1 LSLRG
6 TALHEGSDPGLSE
19 ELKLLLVGFCVEV
32 ILLIAVY
39 YFLLV
44 PRYWRRMREASDA
57 EREVEETRKELE
69 AQRKEVML
77 EARDEAHR
85 LRKEVERENRD
96 RRQELQRME
105 RRLSQREENF
115 ERRTEALDKRER
127 GVQEKEAEL
136 ERLRE
141 MAQRE
146 RTMWREELE
155 SVAGLTMEDARRVV
169 LAEAEKE
176 ARHEAA
182 ILLEHIEEETKRE
195 ADRKAREIIS
205 LAVQRCA
212 VDHVAETTVA
222 AVPLPSDEMKGRI
235 IGREGR
241 NIRAFEQLT
250 GVDLIIDDTPE
261 AVVISA
267 FDPIRRET
275 ARVALETL
283 ISDGRIHP
291 GRIEDAVTKAQA
303 LIEDRVQQAGDHA
316 TFETRVTGLH
326 ADLVRLLGK
335 MKFRTSLG
343 QNVLNHSIEVSNIAG
358 VMAAE
363 LEVNESVAR
372 RAGLLHDIGKAVDY
386 EVEGTH
392 TAIGVELA
400 RRYRESPEVIHAI
413 AAHHEDEP
421 FRSIE
426 AVLVYAADSI
436 SAARPGARRESLES
450 YIKRLDSLEKIA
462 QACNG
467 VERCFAIQ
475 AGREVRILVKPT
487 EVDDAMAA
495 ALAKEVADK
504 IEGSDLEY
512 PGQIRVTV
520 IRETRA
526 VEYAK

>member
-1 LSLRG
+1 M
-6 TALHEGSDPGLSE
+6 
-19 ELKLLLVGFCVEV
+19 LVGFIGGV
-32 ILLIAVY
+32 LLLFGGY

-44 PRYWRRMREASDA
+44 PRYWRRMREVDEAA
-57 EREVEETRKELE
+57 REVEQARKDVEGR
-69 AQRKEVML
+69 RKEVML

-85 LRKEVERENRD
+85 LRKEIEKENRE
-96 RRQELQRME
+96 RRQELQRTD
-105 RRLSQREENF
+105 RRLNQREESL
-115 ERRTEALDKRER
+115 ERRTEALDKRDR
-127 GVQEKEAEL
+127 AVQEKEGQL
-136 ERLRE
+136 TRLRE
-141 MAQRE
+141 MAERE
-146 RTMWREELE
+146 REKWREELE
-155 SVAGLTMEDARRVV
+155 RLAGMTTEEARRIV

-182 ILLEHIEEETKRE
+182 ILLERIEEEAKRE
-195 ADRKAREIIS
+195 ADRKARDIIS
-205 LAVQRCA
+205 MAIQRCA
-212 VDHVAETTVA
+212 VDQVTETTVS

-275 ARVALETL
+275 ARIALETL

-291 GRIEDAVTKAQA
+291 GRIEDAVEKAKA
-303 LIEDRVQQAGDHA
+303 KIGEGIQQAGEHA
-316 TFETRVTGLH
+316 TFETGVTGLH
-326 ADLVRLLGK
+326 PELVRLLGK

-343 QNVLNHSIEVSNIAG
+343 QNVLHHSIEVANIAG
-358 VMAAE
+358 VMAAD
-363 LEVNESVAR
+363 LEANEAVAR
-372 RAGLLHDIGKAVDY
+372 RAGLLHDIGKAMDY

-392 TAIGVELA
+392 TSIGVDLA
-400 RRYRESPEVIHAI
+400 RRYRESGEVIHAI

-421 FRSIE
+421 FQSVE

-436 SAARPGARRESLES
+436 SAARPGARRETLES
-450 YIKRLDSLEKIA
+450 YIKRLDQLEKIA
-462 QACNG
+462 QSCGG

-475 AGREVRILVKPT
+475 AGREVRILVKPN

-495 ALAKEVADK
+495 ALAKEVVDK
-504 IEGSDLEY
+504 IEGSGLQY
-512 PGQIRVTV
+512 PGQIKVTV
-520 IRETRA
+520 IRETRT

>member
-1 LSLRG
+1 
-6 TALHEGSDPGLSE
+6 
-19 ELKLLLVGFCVEV
+19 
-32 ILLIAVY
+32 
-39 YFLLV
+39 
-44 PRYWRRMREASDA
+44 
-57 EREVEETRKELE
+57 
-69 AQRKEVML
+69 
-77 EARDEAHR
+77 
-85 LRKEVERENRD
+85 
-96 RRQELQRME
+96 
-105 RRLSQREENF
+105 
-115 ERRTEALDKRER
+115 
-127 GVQEKEAEL
+127 
-136 ERLRE
+136 
-141 MAQRE
+141 
-146 RTMWREELE
+146 
-155 SVAGLTMEDARRVV
+155 
-169 LAEAEKE
+169 
-176 ARHEAA
+176 
-182 ILLEHIEEETKRE
+182 
-195 ADRKAREIIS
+195 
-205 LAVQRCA
+205 
-212 VDHVAETTVA
+212 
-222 AVPLPSDEMKGRI
+222 
-235 IGREGR
+235 
-241 NIRAFEQLT
+241 
-250 GVDLIIDDTPE
+250 
-261 AVVISA
+261 
-267 FDPIRRET
+267 
-275 ARVALETL
+275 
-283 ISDGRIHP
+283 
-291 GRIEDAVTKAQA
+291 
-303 LIEDRVQQAGDHA
+303 
-316 TFETRVTGLH
+316 
-326 ADLVRLLGK
+326 
-335 MKFRTSLG
+335 
-343 QNVLNHSIEVSNIAG
+343 VSNIAG

-392 TAIGVELA
+392 TSIGVDLA

-504 IEGSDLEY
+504 IEGSELEY

>member
-1 LSLRG
+1 M
-6 TALHEGSDPGLSE
+6 SE
-19 ELKLLLVGFCVEV
+19 ELRFILVGFCGGV
-32 ILLIAVY
+32 ILLFVGY

-44 PRYWRRMREASDA
+44 PRYWRRMREVTEA
-57 EREVEETRKELE
+57 EREVEETRKEL
-69 AQRKEVML
+69 AARRKEIGV
-77 EARDEAHR
+77 EAKEEAHR
-85 LRKEVERENRD
+85 LRKEVERENRE
-96 RRQELQRME
+96 RRQELQRTD
-105 RRLSQREENF
+105 RRLNQREENL
-115 ERRTEALDKRER
+115 ERRTEALEKRDHA
-127 GVQEKEAEL
+127 VQDKEADL
-136 ERLRE
+136 ARLRD

-146 RTMWREELE
+146 REMWRQELE
-155 SVAGLTMEDARRVV
+155 SVAALTMEEARRVV

-182 ILLEHIEEETKRE
+182 MLLEQIEEETKRD

-205 LAVQRCA
+205 LAIQRCA
-212 VDHVAETTVA
+212 VDQVAETTVA
-222 AVPLPSDEMKGRI
+222 AVALPSDEMKGRI

-275 ARVALETL
+275 ARIALEAL

-291 GRIEDAVTKAQA
+291 GRIEDTVKKAQA
-303 LIEDRVQQAGDHA
+303 QMDERIQQAGDHA
-316 TFETRVTGLH
+316 TFETGVTGLH
-326 ADLVRLLGK
+326 PELVRLLGK

-343 QNVLNHSIEVSNIAG
+343 QNALNHSVEVANIAG

-363 LEVNESVAR
+363 LEANEAIAR
-372 RAGLLHDIGKAVDY
+372 RAGLLHDIGKAVDS

-392 TAIGVELA
+392 TAIGVELT
-400 RRYRESPEVIHAI
+400 RRHRESAEVVHAI

-426 AVLVYAADSI
+426 AVLVYSADGI
-436 SAARPGARRESLES
+436 SAARPGARRETLES
-450 YIKRLDSLEKIA
+450 YIKRLDRLEEIA
-462 QACNG
+462 QACDG

-475 AGREVRILVKPT
+475 AGREVRILVKPN

-504 IEGSDLEY
+504 IQESDLQY

>member
-1 LSLRG
+1 
-6 TALHEGSDPGLSE
+6 
-19 ELKLLLVGFCVEV
+19 
-32 ILLIAVY
+32 
-39 YFLLV
+39 
-44 PRYWRRMREASDA
+44 
-57 EREVEETRKELE
+57 
-69 AQRKEVML
+69 
-77 EARDEAHR
+77 
-85 LRKEVERENRD
+85 
-96 RRQELQRME
+96 
-105 RRLSQREENF
+105 
-115 ERRTEALDKRER
+115 
-127 GVQEKEAEL
+127 
-136 ERLRE
+136 
-141 MAQRE
+141 
-146 RTMWREELE
+146 
-155 SVAGLTMEDARRVV
+155 
-169 LAEAEKE
+169 
-176 ARHEAA
+176 
-182 ILLEHIEEETKRE
+182 
-195 ADRKAREIIS
+195 
-205 LAVQRCA
+205 
-212 VDHVAETTVA
+212 
-222 AVPLPSDEMKGRI
+222 
-235 IGREGR
+235 
-241 NIRAFEQLT
+241 
-250 GVDLIIDDTPE
+250 
-261 AVVISA
+261 
-267 FDPIRRET
+267 
-275 ARVALETL
+275 
-283 ISDGRIHP
+283 
-291 GRIEDAVTKAQA
+291 
-303 LIEDRVQQAGDHA
+303 
-316 TFETRVTGLH
+316 
-326 ADLVRLLGK
+326 

-386 EVEGTH
+386 DVEGTH
-392 TAIGVELA
+392 TSIGVDLA
-400 RRYRESPEVIHAI
+400 RRYRESAEVIHAI

-495 ALAKEVADK
+495 ALAKEVAEK

>member
-1 LSLRG
+1 
-6 TALHEGSDPGLSE
+6 
-19 ELKLLLVGFCVEV
+19 
-32 ILLIAVY
+32 
-39 YFLLV
+39 
-44 PRYWRRMREASDA
+44 
-57 EREVEETRKELE
+57 
-69 AQRKEVML
+69 
-77 EARDEAHR
+77 
-85 LRKEVERENRD
+85 
-96 RRQELQRME
+96 
-105 RRLSQREENF
+105 
-115 ERRTEALDKRER
+115 
-127 GVQEKEAEL
+127 
-136 ERLRE
+136 
-141 MAQRE
+141 
-146 RTMWREELE
+146 
-155 SVAGLTMEDARRVV
+155 
-169 LAEAEKE
+169 
-176 ARHEAA
+176 
-182 ILLEHIEEETKRE
+182 
-195 ADRKAREIIS
+195 
-205 LAVQRCA
+205 
-212 VDHVAETTVA
+212 
-222 AVPLPSDEMKGRI
+222 MKGRI

-291 GRIEDAVTKAQA
+291 GRIEDAVAKAQT
-303 LIEDRVQQAGDHA
+303 LIDERIQQAGDHA

-343 QNVLNHSIEVSNIAG
+343 QNVLNHSVEVANIAG

-363 LEVNESVAR
+363 LEANESVAR

-400 RRYRESPEVIHAI
+400 RRYRENAEVVHAI

-436 SAARPGARRESLES
+436 SAARPGARRETLES

-504 IEGSDLEY
+504 IEESDLEY